1 MSKVRNLPE
10 TTSLTPSD
18 LFYAIDVSEGPN
30 AGRKVTV
37 QTIKDAVIADAAE
50 IPYNNTN
57 STLDAEN
64 VKDAI
69 DEVDTKVNNHSD
81 RHAPDASDA
90 LPTAAPVDADA
101 DGNNNIGN
109 GNAYSRHNHKHNIA
123 TGNPVEITDSTTS
136 AGTGSALVKANHQ
149 HPHGNR
155 GGGSLHAPVTIS
167 ADGFMSAADKVKLNA
182 MVFGFLAYTNTAN
195 QSTTQSNAAYT
206 AITLDS
212 DLSSFP
218 NSLLTKTSATQFR
231 TDFVGY
237 IRVSFKIRAQDI
249 SGNDV
254 AWRAA
259 LLSGGTVIP
268 HTEIRGNGKTNADR
282 YNTPSGSFL
291 IPCTNGEIFSF
302 GFSNA
307 EAATTDTITIYASG
321 ASVSIQAVYKTA

>member
-10 TTSLTPSD
+10 TTTLDPSD
-18 LFYAIDVSEGPN
+18 LLYAVDVSVGAN

-37 QTIKDAVIADAAE
+37 QTLKEAVIADASE
-50 IPYNNTN
+50 IPYDNTN
-57 STLDAEN
+57 STLTSGNVNDATDEL
-64 VKDAI
+64 DA
-69 DEVDTKVNNHSD
+69 KVNNHSD
-81 RHAPDASDA
+81 RHAPAGLDA
-90 LPTAAPVDADA
+90 LPTAAPIDADA
-101 DGNNNIGN
+101 DGNNTE
-109 GNAYSRHNHKHNIA
+109 GNANAYARSNHKHNVV
-123 TGNPVEITDSTTS
+123 TGSPIEITDSTNF
-136 AGTGSALVKANHQ
+136 AGTGSALVKSNHQ
-149 HPHGNR
+149 HAHGNR
-155 GGGSLHAPVTIS
+155 GGGSLHAQVTPS
-167 ADGFMSAADKVKLNA
+167 VDGFMSAADKTKLNA

-195 QSTTQSNAAYT
+195 QSTTQNNTAYT

-259 LLSGGTVIP
+259 VLSGGAVIP

-291 IPCTNGEIFSF
+291 IPCTNGELFTF

-321 ASVSIQAVYKTA
+321 ASVSIQAVYKTS